1 VSEVRRR
8 RLWVAL
14 AAAATVVSAGM
25 LLRFPPAVYSF
36 YPRCP
41 VHEYLH
47 LQCPGCGS
55 TRALAALLHGHV
67 AEALH
72 FNALFA
78 VLLPFLAGYAAVCGY
93 RAWKAVAF
101 RWPQPPRMAVYGVLV
116 VAVVFMV
123 ARNL

>member
-1 VSEVRRR
+1 MEVQQRRV
-8 RLWVAL
+8 WVAL
-14 AAAATVVSAGM
+14 AAGAAVAGAAV

-41 VHEYLH
+41 IHEYLH

-72 FNALFA
+72 LNALF
-78 VLLPFLAGYAAVCGY
+78 VMLLPFLAGYAAVCCY
-93 RAWKAVAF
+93 RAWNAAEF
-101 RWPQPPRMAVYGVLV
+101 RWPQPPKMAMYGVLV
-116 VAVVFMV
+116 VAIVFTV
-123 ARNL
+123 ERNF